1 MTMMD
6 LQTQLALYRT
16 RLAERRTAMSELQ
29 FGIVL
34 VTLPVTVHAGLLLF
48 GQQHA
53 RAARLHVLLPFWALL
68 VTLLLSGIV
77 MTVYAARALW
87 RTQRACIALRANVDQ
102 VGCRIGVSDSS
113 TDRSADTLASDA
125 GRGRCSAGVIRRVTV

>member
-1 MTMMD
+1 MD

-48 GQQHA
+48 EQQHA

-68 VTLLLSGIV
+68 ITLLLSGIV
-77 MTVYAARALW
+77 LTVHAARALW
-87 RTQRACIALRANVDQ
+87 RAHRACTSLRANVDR
-102 VGCRIGVSDSS
+102 VG
-113 TDRSADTLASDA
+113 
-125 GRGRCSAGVIRRVTV
+125 